1 MSNILFCE
9 QGGEEWKAARIGSL
23 GASRLHDAIA
33 RTRTG
38 WGASRNNLMAELIVE
53 RLTGIQQNGF
63 TTLAIQHGID
73 TEPEARTAYEF
84 WSNVEVVE
92 VGLIRHPT
100 IPNTHASPD
109 GLIALDG
116 VLETKCPNTAT
127 HLETLLG
134 APIPAKYIT
143 QIQWQLCCSGRQWA
157 DYVSY
162 DPRLPEAM
170 RLFVQRVQRDD
181 ERIEELE
188 EMVRDFLG
196 ELDEKLARLRALAE
210 PLAMAG

>member
-1 MSNILFCE
+1 MNTPEMIQRSEAWF
-9 QGGEEWKAARIGSL
+9 AARCGSL
-23 GASRLHDAIA
+23 GASRVHDALA
-33 RTRTG
+33 RIKSG
-38 WGASRNNLMAELIVE
+38 WGASRNNVMAELIVE
-53 RLTGIQQNGF
+53 RLTGLPQESYVNG
-63 TTLAIQHGID
+63 IMQWGID

-84 WSNVEVVE
+84 WRNVEVVK

-109 GLIALDG
+109 GLIGEDG
-116 VLETKCPNTAT
+116 VLECKCPTTAT

-134 APIPAKYIT
+134 ATIPAKYIT
-143 QIQWQLCCSGRQWA
+143 QIQWQLCCSGRRWG
-157 DYVSY
+157 DFVSY
-162 DPRLPEAM
+162 DPRMPEHL
-170 RLFVQRVQRDD
+170 RLFVQRIERDD

-188 EMVRDFLG
+188 ELVTDFLG